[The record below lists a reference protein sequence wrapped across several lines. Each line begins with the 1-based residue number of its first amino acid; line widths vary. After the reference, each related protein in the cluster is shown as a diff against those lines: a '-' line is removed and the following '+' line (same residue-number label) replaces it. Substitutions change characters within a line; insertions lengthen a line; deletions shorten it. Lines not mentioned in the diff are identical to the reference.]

1 LHVGRTDEAAQLPNH
16 SLPHDPVTPMK
27 IALAIRALEE
37 TSQQADAEKLYG
49 EGRRWWPEE
58 DELFWERV
66 NGIAYRGDFDALAR
80 FENEVGRAKLA
91 KGYEPLGVL
100 TTAVKARN
108 LAAAKRTCPRSQNMS
123 FRSDLCMLA
132 LARLGDNDDAFALAV
147 RLFSDRVGRTPA
159 DEERIWLDSPWV
171 PYTDL

>member
-1 LHVGRTDEAAQLPNH
+1 QRGERAEAVANGRRAEARAQALAPEFGGVYIPWCLLHSSVRFVECEDRLRPAMVRDPDSPWVDYFLGGELLNVGRTDEAAQLANH
-16 SLPHDPVTPMK
+16 SLAHDPFTPMK

-80 FENEVGRAKLA
+80 FENEVGRAK
-91 KGYEPLGVL
+91 
-100 TTAVKARN
+100 
-108 LAAAKRTCPRSQNMS
+108 
-123 FRSDLCMLA
+123 
-132 LARLGDNDDAFALAV
+132 
-147 RLFSDRVGRTPA
+147 
-159 DEERIWLDSPWV
+159 
-171 PYTDL
+171 